1 MRVLIAGVGNV
12 LRGDD
17 GFGIEVLRRLESEI
31 GSADGVRFFESGIAG
46 IGLVQQ
52 LLDGYDALIVLD
64 ALNREAEP
72 GTVFVLQPNIESS
85 AHSGKLQEPVDLHQ
99 ADPEGVFRLAAA
111 LGILP
116 RRVWLVGCQAA
127 ACDDLSVGLSEPVC
141 RAVPAAIQ
149 QVYYILE
156 LLRTTTSEAHGSI

>member
-1 MRVLIAGVGNV
+1 
-12 LRGDD
+12 
-17 GFGIEVLRRLESEI
+17 
-31 GSADGVRFFESGIAG
+31 G

-64 ALNREAEP
+64 ALDRGTET
-72 GTVFVLQPNIESS
+72 GTVFVLEPDVEALSS
-85 AHSGKLQEPVDLHQ
+85 SGKLQEPVDLHQ

-127 ACDDLSVGLSEPVC
+127 LCDDLGVGLSEPVC
-141 RAVPAAIQ
+141 RAVPAAIER
-149 QVYYILE
+149 VYHILE
-156 LLRTTTSEAHGSI
+156 ALRTTTKAHGPV